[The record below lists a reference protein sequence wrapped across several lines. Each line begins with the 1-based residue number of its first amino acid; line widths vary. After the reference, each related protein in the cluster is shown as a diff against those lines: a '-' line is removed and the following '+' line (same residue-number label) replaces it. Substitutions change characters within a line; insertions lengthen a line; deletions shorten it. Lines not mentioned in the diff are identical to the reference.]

1 MPTKLNEK
9 YKSIISEIQMQ
20 SHINSKNDVLNKRN
34 NDLRQPQKLMSQV
47 INNYKFD
54 TLTGKSDEEHFEFQ
68 RLTKKKQKN

>member
-9 YKSIISEIQMQ
+9 YKSIISQIQMQ

-68 RLTKKKQKN
+68 RLAKTKQKN